1 MAKRRVAP
9 GRRSLI
15 AVLLVGFVLLT
26 TGVIARRVKGLQQ
39 QREIRKLQRTRDALD
54 AERVRLEGSI
64 RDASSRARLQPIA
77 EQQLNMHIPKAEE
90 QVILTPKPY
99 FPSAGPRRDSL

>member
-1 MAKRRVAP
+1 MAKRKVSA

-39 QREIRKLQRTRDALD
+39 QREIRELQRKRDALD
-54 AERVRLEGSI
+54 GERVRLEGSI
-64 RDASSRARLQPIA
+64 RSASSRARLQPIA
-77 EQQLNMHIPKAEE
+77 EQRLNMHIPSPE
-90 QVILTPKPY
+90 QQVLLAPKP
-99 FPSAGPRRDSL
+99 PTPARP